1 MTEQRQEPYYDD
13 EIDLMEIFSILWNH
27 KGLMIAV
34 TAVIV
39 ILTGAITLT
48 LPKIYRTSVVIEPSI
63 INTTADGRFIH
74 LDTVQNIKGKIMS
87 NAYHQRIISTLA
99 LDPEPAELKF
109 STDIPANSTIIKV
122 SYDVEADQIPQGIA
136 ILNRLVDELR
146 ADYEDEIARRK
157 DALAKD
163 VLMKQ
168 NQVQQLD
175 IRRKDMEKQIAIK
188 EKAITERR
196 DQIAIKQ
203 ESIRIYEQREKD
215 LLQELKEVKDN
226 TDAITRQRDAFLG
239 ESSTS
244 GGSGLT
250 ELLYSTTIQQNVAFF
265 NELRNQISDVKMRRE
280 QALAAIRTME
290 KEIGEIHLEIERTV
304 LEKDEQIQS
313 QIDAIAIEVATLE
326 NQIPTIRNLRTI
338 SEPSAT
344 TKPVKP
350 RVVLNLALSVV
361 IGLILAIFIAF
372 IAQRRET
379 DRREAAE
386 TE

>member
-1 MTEQRQEPYYDD
+1 MNEENRQYYDD
-13 EIDLMEIFSILWNH
+13 EIDLMEIFSILWSH

-39 ILTGAITLT
+39 ILTGVITFT
-48 LPKIYRTSVVIEPSI
+48 LPRIYRASVVIEPSI
-63 INTTADGRFIH
+63 VSTTADSRIIH
-74 LDTVQNIKGKIMS
+74 LDTAQNIRGKIMS
-87 NAYHQRIISTLA
+87 NAYHQRIISA
-99 LDPEPAELKF
+99 LELEPEPAEIRF
-109 STDIPANSTIIKV
+109 STDIAANSTIIKV

-146 ADYEDEIARRK
+146 ADYEDEISRRK

-175 IRRKDMEKQIAIK
+175 IRRRDMEKQIAIK
-188 EKAITERR
+188 GKTITEKHA
-196 DQIAIKQ
+196 QIAIKQ
-203 ESIRIYEQREKD
+203 EAIRIYEQREKD

-290 KEIGEIHLEIERTV
+290 KEIGEILLEIERAM

-313 QIDAIAIEVATLE
+313 QIDAIAIEIASLE
-326 NQIPTIRNLRTI
+326 NQIATMRNLRMI

-344 TKPVKP
+344 TRPVKP

-361 IGLILAIFIAF
+361 IGLILAMFIAF
-372 IAQRRET
+372 IAHRRDT
-379 DRREAAE
+379 SRREAPE